1 MRGARGLKRK
11 HVWRIVLQGLAGGMA
26 LAVVTFICFRFR
38 LPLAAP
44 LCLDLIVVILLSLWG
59 NFLTSAAV
67 SILAVV
73 SLDFYFTDP
82 LFSAWILNPI
92 DAFAITLF
100 LITAAVITT
109 LVSRLRSR
117 ANQLAETNAKLS
129 DQIAEVKHAQEQ
141 VHLAR
146 INRVMLMG
154 EMTASI
160 AHEVNQPLTGILANA
175 GAALRYLARDVPELE
190 EVRRILGLIVRDG
203 RRAGD
208 VVIRVRALAK
218 KAPPQ
223 KQPLDVNDIILEV
236 IALTN
241 RELQAKS
248 VGLQT
253 RLSGDLPLVAADRV
267 QLQQVILNLIV
278 NAIEAM
284 SETGNDSRQLAVSSG
299 PSDSNHLF
307 VEVRDSGP
315 GLDPANLDRVFQSF
329 YTTKPEGMGMGL
341 SISRSIIEAH
351 SGRLWVTPNEPRGAV
366 FRFTLPTQGDGRLAG
381 NAAREIV
388 DI

>member
-1 MRGARGLKRK
+1 
-11 HVWRIVLQGLAGGMA
+11 MA

-329 YTTKPEGMGMGL
+329 YTTKPPLCQYDVGPV
-341 SISRSIIEAH
+341 
-351 SGRLWVTPNEPRGAV
+351 SG
-366 FRFTLPTQGDGRLAG
+366 QYY
-381 NAAREIV
+381 
-388 DI
+388 